1 MVILGSSSTAR
12 GQNDQCGFDC
22 LGSNTETSA
31 AYDGGVL
38 SVGVGAGD
46 LPILAPGTGGSNL
59 FAGCT
64 FHVDLIGLQVVQL
77 AGGNG
82 AGLDFTRAELGD
94 PDARF
99 VWAVC
104 PRPVFAD
111 EFSALW
117 EVGDPLP
124 DVIVE
129 ALVDAAIAATI
140 VPYPVPQSAPNGSD
154 IPLLVNLPTWLWVD
168 DAVWQP
174 VSATAAIPEF
184 GISATVTATPTETE
198 WDPGNGDT
206 PITCEQGTPWTPGA
220 DDTDA
225 TCQLTYLESTHT
237 TGPLVLT
244 LTTTWDTT
252 LACAPAG
259 ICAGANPVG
268 DIVTTIARPIEITQ
282 VRGVLTR

>member
-1 MVILGSSSTAR
+1 MRDRWLIALILISSVFVAPQVSGAQETGCTR
-12 GQNDQCGFDC
+12 DC
-22 LGSNTETSA
+22 DRSLTETSA
-31 AYDGGVL
+31 SYDGGVL

-168 DAVWQP
+168 DDGSGVAHPDREHIFERFGRLDEARAHDPIGRRDDLLGNAEHVDRTEAVTLSHLRP
-174 VSATAAIPEF
+174 GPGVGSGLPAA
-184 GISATVTATPTETE
+184 S
-198 WDPGNGDT
+198 
-206 PITCEQGTPWTPGA
+206 C
-220 DDTDA
+220 
-225 TCQLTYLESTHT
+225 
-237 TGPLVLT
+237 
-244 LTTTWDTT
+244 
-252 LACAPAG
+252 
-259 ICAGANPVG
+259 
-268 DIVTTIARPIEITQ
+268 
-282 VRGVLTR
+282 